1 MVKKIIV
8 IFHLVII
15 GIIVGGTV
23 HFKNTD
29 EITSL
34 GTIFFTGYLAL
45 HNIINRMLDKQ
56 KEHISNK

>member
-1 MVKKIIV
+1 MVNKIIV
-8 IFHLVII
+8 IFHLVIL

-29 EITSL
+29 EIISL

-45 HNIINRMLDKQ
+45 HNIINRMLD
-56 KEHISNK
+56 